1 MMKVDSIFAQGFFGV
16 IVNDPDSASQRVMSL
31 KSILNKH
38 EKEKKRHYNRRIMEI
53 EHGTFTPLIF
63 TTSGVMGHECN
74 IFHKALAEK
83 LSQKKGDRYDEVMR
97 YMRVKTS
104 FLALKST
111 LMCIRGSRSTY
122 KQQESGYHLKLF

>member
-1 MMKVDSIFAQGFFGV
+1 
-16 IVNDPDSASQRVMSL
+16 MSL
-31 KSILNKH
+31 KSILDKH
-38 EKEKKRHYNRRIMEI
+38 EKKKKRHYNRRIMEI

-97 YMRVKTS
+97 YLRVKTS

-122 KQQESGYHLKLF
+122 KQHESGCDFELNLMELGL